1 MIFLISYWMASS
13 DWPLSIS
20 NIFWRLYIFITFLPS
35 FYCNKHCMGI
45 QIVITMNKDA
55 HSWKKEGFLSN
66 ICWIYKALYFSVFIY
81 LFIQFISWLKPF
93 PSLFPILTNPLPVTS
108 SPSSQRRGSPTFST
122 TPPWDIKSQKD

>member
-81 LFIQFISWLKPF
+81 LFIQFISWSQSSSSPNARSCGLSP
-93 PSLFPILTNPLPVTS
+93 PLFSSYLRILRALLSTNPI
-108 SPSSQRRGSPTFST
+108 
-122 TPPWDIKSQKD
+122 WHIKSLQE